1 MTIQSITAQLDT
13 TRAAREELY
22 KEFHRIPELS
32 LQEHKTSAKIL
43 GELNRIG
50 ADEINQVGT
59 TGIVAILNNGPG
71 PVVAVR
77 GDIDA
82 LPMAEQS
89 DKDYS
94 AAGVTQVDE
103 NTGVETPVAH
113 TCGHDVHIVSLLGA
127 IEALNAARDSWSGTF
142 VGVFQPAE
150 EIAAGAQDMVN
161 NDIAAKMPKPDVYLG
176 QHVLGVIPGGSVGT
190 RRGALFSQAASI
202 KVTIY
207 GKGSHGAMPNLG
219 VDPIVLGAA
228 IVTRLQTII
237 SREIAPKETAVVTVG
252 SFHAGTKSNIIPDS
266 AVLQLNTRAY
276 NAEVSA
282 SLHEAIERIVKAE
295 CEASR
300 SPQEPEFEYFDV
312 YPLTNND
319 FDVTDTVAA
328 AFDQH
333 FGADSVDMDPVPA
346 SEDFS
351 IIPDALGVPYTFWGL
366 GGFADHTTAPGNHS
380 PFFAPDI
387 QPTLDRGAEA
397 IIVAA
402 SPWLIKETQYDHVH
416 HY

>member
-1 MTIQSITAQLDT
+1 MTIQNIVSHLDT
-13 TRAAREELY
+13 TRSAREELY

-32 LQEHKTSAKIL
+32 LQEHKTSAKIR
-43 GELNRIG
+43 GELDRIG
-50 ADEINQVGT
+50 VDELNPVGR
-59 TGIVAILNNGPG
+59 TGLVAILRNGDG
-71 PVVAVR
+71 PVVAMR
-77 GDIDA
+77 ADIDG

-89 DKDYS
+89 GKDYS
-94 AAGVTQVDE
+94 AEGVTQVDE

-113 TCGHDVHIVSLLGA
+113 TCGHDVHIMSLLGA
-127 IEALNAARDSWSGTF
+127 LEALAAARGEWSGTF

-150 EIAAGAQDMVN
+150 EIAAGAQDMVD
-161 NDIAAKMPKPDVYLG
+161 NDIAAKMPTPDVYLG
-176 QHVLGVIPGGSVGT
+176 QHVLGMVPGGAVGT
-190 RRGALFSQAASI
+190 RRGPLFSQAASI
-202 KVTIY
+202 KITIY

-219 VDPIVLGAA
+219 VDPIVLGAS

-237 SREIAPKETAVVTVG
+237 SREVAPKETAVVTVG

-266 AVLQLNTRAY
+266 AILLLNTRAY

-300 SPQEPEFEYFDV
+300 SPREPEFEYFDV

-319 FDVTDTVAA
+319 DDVTDTVAA
-328 AFDQH
+328 AFDDF
-333 FGADSVDMDPVPA
+333 FGENSVEMGPVPA

-351 IIPDALGVPYTFWGL
+351 VIPDSLGVPYTFWGL
-366 GGFADHTTAPGNHS
+366 GGFADTATAPGNHS

-402 SPWLIKETQYDHVH
+402 SPWLLKEN
-416 HY
+416 